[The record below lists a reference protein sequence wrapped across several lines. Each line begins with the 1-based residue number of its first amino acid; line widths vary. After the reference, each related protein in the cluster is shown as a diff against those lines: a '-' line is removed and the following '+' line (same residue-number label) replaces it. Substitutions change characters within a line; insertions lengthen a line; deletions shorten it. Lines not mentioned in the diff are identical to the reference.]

1 MIQSMS
7 NSHPFA
13 LNSLAQSTPVQNTM
27 QGNFNNQI
35 CPSASIPTVG
45 ISQNQAFTPQNF
57 MPMQSVPFTQQST
70 SQNFLYNSA
79 ENQQNLMCY
88 RTNNYL
94 NNYPIGIVGG
104 QNQYQTSNYLGQN
117 VNLPTTDTQQSML
130 QLQMM
135 NMKYKQIIQQQQQQL
150 KQMQMQQL
158 QQSAQQQQ
166 QQQQQF
172 NQGYPQQILNPFNSP
187 NNSINQMNFI
197 NTNAQ
202 PQSGIQTCLNTPYSN
217 VLQKQTSINTN
228 GLSGEQKDVIYTEMN
243 KIKVEAQSQSQQG
256 FTVSIIEKQKQL
268 LSPTQQNFSSPLSI
282 PCQSPLAQ
290 QQYLNTQSN
299 LLSAMM
305 ANVSQNGHLNGDFI
319 SQPNKLNTSQSSLNT
334 VKIESN
340 QNSKVIQFSQ
350 DHQMQNNNFSQRQ
363 TFFSTSNSKLE
374 EIQQSF
380 EGIINSKL
388 LNPCLNEQSQ
398 LVEDN
403 KNYENSSYISEKKLK
418 RSRSQQNNMEIDT
431 QSHSQYAC
439 NESYNKHSNEL
450 DDVIC
455 KKRFTQVKQ
464 EDEQMIISKQSN
476 SDVKATNIPQ
486 LQDSKKRFSNSILS
500 TSASAFCEKSS
511 MLSNSESG
519 ILKEDPQY
527 LEFSR
532 LSSFDNIQEAQKS
545 FDKLIK
551 KLSIN
556 QMIECVLSHLP
567 ARPEET
573 TNFENKFVNSM
584 KAKQSKDKRNPNA
597 LYMTR
602 FHNLTRLLMYNIVQ
616 LFSFDILTQ
625 NLNIHFYIAQELE
638 NICRKIKQHA
648 RQTCNGQFK
657 TDFYTHS
664 HYNGLFL
671 VLDNNTI
678 SHIKKSQKDIEI
690 HQQVYGLDIQPISN
704 QDENENFEIKK
715 CNFFKILAHEILM
728 RCSYQSVENSLINGD
743 DARRIYFRRALSGIS
758 KLNKGQVVHRF

>member
-1 MIQSMS
+1 MIQSIQ

-13 LNSLAQSTPVQNTM
+13 LNSLAQSAATVQNTM
-27 QGNFNNQI
+27 QSNFNNQM
-35 CPSASIPTVG
+35 CPPTSIPTVG
-45 ISQNQAFTPQNF
+45 IASNQTFSPQNF
-57 MPMQSVPFTQQST
+57 IPIPSAIPFTQQST
-70 SQNFLYNSA
+70 NQNFLYSGA

-88 RTNNYL
+88 NSNNYL
-94 NNYPIGIVGG
+94 NTYPIGVVGG
-104 QNQYQTSNYLGQN
+104 QNQYQTSNYIGQN
-117 VNLPTTDTQQSML
+117 INLPANDTQQNML

-150 KQMQMQQL
+150 KQMQMQQQL

-166 QQQQQF
+166 QQQF
-172 NQGYPQQILNPFNSP
+172 NQIYPQQILNPFNSP
-187 NNSINQMNFI
+187 SNPINQMNFI
-197 NTNAQ
+197 NNRQ
-202 PQSGIQTCLNTPYSN
+202 PVIQPCLNTAYPN
-217 VLQKQTSINTN
+217 MIQNQNSINSK
-228 GLSGEQKDVIYTEMN
+228 GLCGESNDGIYSEMN
-243 KIKVEAQSQSQQG
+243 KVKVEQCQQG
-256 FTVSIIEKQKQL
+256 QTVSITEKQQQQL
-268 LSPTQQNFSSPLSI
+268 SAIQQLSSPLST
-282 PCQSPLAQ
+282 PSQEPLTQ
-290 QQYLNTQSN
+290 QQYLNSQSN

-305 ANVSQNGHLNGDFI
+305 ANVSQHGHINGDFI

-340 QNSKVIQFSQ
+340 QNSKAIQFSQ
-350 DHQMQNNNFSQRQ
+350 DHNNSFSQRQ
-363 TFFSTSNSKLE
+363 TFFTAANSKSE
-374 EIQQSF
+374 QMQQCNEVVENNKMLS
-380 EGIINSKL
+380 
-388 LNPCLNEQSQ
+388 PCLQEQSQ
-398 LVEDN
+398 QVEDN
-403 KNYENSSYISEKKLK
+403 KNHENSSYISGKKLK
-418 RSRSQQNNMEIDT
+418 RSRSQQNNIEIDT
-431 QSHSQYAC
+431 QSNSQYAC
-439 NESYNKHSNEL
+439 NESYNKNSNEI

-464 EDEQMIISKQSN
+464 EDEQQMIISKQSK
-476 SDVKATNIPQ
+476 SDIQTTNIPQ

-500 TSASAFCEKSS
+500 TSASAFCERSS
-511 MLSNSESG
+511 MLSNSESN
-519 ILKEDPQY
+519 ILKEDPLY
-527 LEFSR
+527 LEFSKV
-532 LSSFDNIQEAQKS
+532 SSFDNIQEAQKS
-545 FDKLIK
+545 FDKLIN

-556 QMIECVLSHLP
+556 QMIECVLSNLP

-671 VLDNNTI
+671 VLDKNTI

-690 HQQVYGLDIQPISN
+690 HQQVYGVDISPISS

>member
-1 MIQSMS
+1 MS

-13 LNSLAQSTPVQNTM
+13 LNSLAQSTAMPNTL
-27 QGNFNNQI
+27 QGSFNNQI
-35 CPSASIPTVG
+35 CPTSSIPIVG
-45 ISQNQAFTPQNF
+45 IPSNSSFTPQNF
-57 MPMQSVPFTQQST
+57 ITMPSVPFTQQST
-70 SQNFLYNSA
+70 SQNFQYNSS
-79 ENQQNLMCY
+79 ENQQNLLCY
-88 RTNNYL
+88 NTNNYL
-94 NNYPIGIVGG
+94 NTYPMGIVGG
-104 QNQYQTSNYLGQN
+104 QNQYQTSNYFGQN
-117 VNLPTTDTQQSML
+117 VNLPSNDTQQSML

-135 NMKYKQIIQQQQQQL
+135 NLKYKQIIQQQQQQL
-150 KQMQMQQL
+150 KQMQMQQQL
-158 QQSAQQQQ
+158 QQTTQQQ

-172 NQGYPQQILNPFNSP
+172 NQIYPQQILNSFNSSSS
-187 NNSINQMNFI
+187 SINQMNYI
-197 NTNAQ
+197 SNHQ
-202 PQSGIQTCLNTPYSN
+202 PANSSCLNTPYLN
-217 VLQKQTSINTN
+217 ALQKQNSINTN
-228 GLSGEQKDVIYTEMN
+228 NNCGEQKDGIYTEMN
-243 KIKVEAQSQSQQG
+243 KVKVEVQSQCQQG
-256 FTVSIIEKQKQL
+256 LQVQALEKQ
-268 LSPTQQNFSSPLSI
+268 LSASQQNFSSPLSI
-282 PCQSPLAQ
+282 PSTAPLTQ
-290 QQYLNTQSN
+290 KQYIN
-299 LLSAMM
+299 
-305 ANVSQNGHLNGDFI
+305 SQNDLMSATMVNTSQLRHVNGDFA
-319 SQPNKLNTSQSSLNT
+319 SQPNKLNTSQTSLNT

-340 QNSKVIQFSQ
+340 QSSKSIQFSQ
-350 DHQMQNNNFSQRQ
+350 DHQMQNNTYSQRQ
-363 TFFSTSNSKLE
+363 NFFTLANSKSQE
-374 EIQQSF
+374 MQQNF
-380 EGIINSKL
+380 EGIDNNKS
-388 LNPCLNEQSQ
+388 LNELSQ
-398 LVEDN
+398 QVEDN
-403 KNYENSSYISEKKLK
+403 KNPENSSFISEKKLK
-418 RSRSQQNNMEIDT
+418 RSRSHLNNIEIDT

-439 NESYNKHSNEL
+439 NESSNKYSNEI
-450 DDVIC
+450 DEVIC

-464 EDEQMIISKQSN
+464 EDEQMIISQQSK

-500 TSASAFCEKSS
+500 TSASAYCERSS
-511 MLSNSESG
+511 MVSNSESS

-556 QMIECVLSHLP
+556 QMIECVLSNLP
-567 ARPEET
+567 SKPEET

-671 VLDNNTI
+671 VLDKNTI

-690 HQQVYGLDIQPISN
+690 HQQVYGVDIQPISN
-704 QDENENFEIKK
+704 QEENENFEVKK

-728 RCSYQSVENSLINGD
+728 RCSYQSVEKSLINGD